1 MAGGVVLSIFSHSH
15 PNSSPQ
21 KKSPKMPET
30 HFPQHQRSQE
40 KYFVP
45 ESSRAGDSFK
55 ALVDNA
61 VKRAHAEQRSG
72 AEYSRS
78 PRTRG
83 APYSRPAR
91 AEASRSPSP
100 PSSSPSPFSS
110 PEPSAA
116 VETLPIISFPP
127 RNVQLSSSA
136 PLQVHSRRPRAALH
150 DAADPWKC
158 PYCPFVQKSH
168 RRPDLNRHIKTHL
181 ATPAWVCC
189 GVPVEQAHDFDVA
202 YDDDDVYEVGGVRMV
217 GGCGRRFSRRDAMLR
232 HFRINAGR
240 CVWDPEAAC
249 FKVGW
254 PRDTRNGSED
264 AIRPFEV
271 QTRIA

>member
-127 RNVQLSSSA
+127 RNVQLSSPKSPRTSTTLLRASA
-136 PLQVHSRRPRAALH
+136 SLH
-150 DAADPWKC
+150 ERLP
-158 PYCPFVQKSH
+158 VQ
-168 RRPDLNRHIKTHL
+168 DI
-181 ATPAWVCC
+181 
-189 GVPVEQAHDFDVA
+189 
-202 YDDDDVYEVGGVRMV
+202 
-217 GGCGRRFSRRDAMLR
+217 RRFGAYLRVRRG
-232 HFRINAGR
+232 AG
-240 CVWDPEAAC
+240 CC
-249 FKVGW
+249 
-254 PRDTRNGSED
+254 
-264 AIRPFEV
+264 
-271 QTRIA
+271 